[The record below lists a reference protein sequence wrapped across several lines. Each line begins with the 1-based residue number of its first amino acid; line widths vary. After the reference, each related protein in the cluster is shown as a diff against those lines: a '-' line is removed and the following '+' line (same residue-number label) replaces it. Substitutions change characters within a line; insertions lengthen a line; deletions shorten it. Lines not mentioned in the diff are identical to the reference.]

1 MLSLVA
7 IWAIDML
14 FEGAA
19 ETWTQTALGQFG
31 SERTSELRR
40 AVALAFFRVG
50 TLLVFWGAY
59 S

>member
-1 MLSLVA
+1 
-7 IWAIDML
+7 ML

-40 AVALAFFRVG
+40 AVALAFFLVG